1 MPMTVPG
8 SRDDDIT
15 RVSGSPGTGL
25 NMDSNTRIG
34 PWRILRRIGSGG
46 MGDVFLAERADG
58 AFQQQVALKLLL
70 NRGSVDALSRFAI
83 ERQALARLEHPNIAR
98 LIDGGEGPDGRPYLA
113 MEFVDGVPLDE
124 YLADRPIDQILDVM
138 RQVCDAVAYAHR
150 QLILHR
156 DLKPGNILVDKDG
169 RPRLLDFG
177 IAKLLESPQ
186 AIEGTIHREIVY
198 TPQYASP
205 EQVFDEAIGV
215 PSDVYSLGVILYR
228 LLSGMKPYEV
238 ETGVT
243 AHKLMTLMESLKVT
257 PPSRAVAGNTHL
269 GANERRH
276 RARRLTG
283 DLDTVVLT
291 AMHRD
296 PARRYGSVD
305 ALSDDLARVVQHL
318 PIRAR
323 PDSMAY
329 RARLFV
335 RRNRVAVIAGVL
347 LFLALL
353 GGLMSS
359 LWQANIARE
368 QRSRAEARFNDV
380 RELARSLL
388 FDIHDAIAKLPGSTA
403 ARSVLVQKAQAYLER
418 LDQEG
423 EAPLALKREIAEAWL
438 RIGDVQGKPG
448 QANLGETVAALQ
460 SYDRADA
467 ALAPVLMASPDNEK
481 ALLTRAHIANSRAAT
496 TFFGSDMQRADQEY
510 QRAQAILEPLATRG
524 VRGATQALLV
534 TLTGL
539 GDVAYWTDQYSTAIA
554 HYRAAIA
561 LFPKLDDVPQRVRDL
576 NRANLETRLGDV
588 MAWNGDLKASR
599 NVFKKVLDELGALRE
614 SAPHDGQVLGAL
626 ALVWIK
632 LGDSFEEDSPAQQLD
647 AYQHALPIYQELA
660 DLDHA
665 DVSAQRSL
673 ALNLSKLGNALTAN
687 QRYVEAGEKLDA
699 ALASMRTISANDPA
713 NLEYLRSVGNMLYY
727 QALLQIQ
734 QGHPDSAVPLVEEM
748 LANRRKASAT
758 APDSSMYQRD
768 VAIALGLLVDLQP
781 KAASH
786 CARNAEANA
795 LWLAIKANGA
805 AFPSDAD
812 EMTKVAKRAAAC
824 ATAP

>member
-1 MPMTVPG
+1 
-8 SRDDDIT
+8 
-15 RVSGSPGTGL
+15 
-25 NMDSNTRIG
+25 MDSSTRIG

-113 MEFVDGVPLDE
+113 MEFVDGVPLDV
-124 YLADRPIDQILDVM
+124 YLADRPLDQMIEVM

-150 QLILHR
+150 HLILHR
-156 DLKPGNILVDKDG
+156 DLKPGNILVDREG

-177 IAKLLESPQ
+177 IAKLLASPH
-186 AIEGTIHREIVY
+186 ASDDTIHREIVY

-205 EQVFDEAIGV
+205 EQVFDEAIGI

-243 AHKLMTLMESLKVT
+243 AHTLMTIMDSLKVV

-269 GANERRH
+269 STSERQH
-276 RARRLTG
+276 RARRLAG
-283 DLDTVVLT
+283 DLDTVVMT

-296 PARRYGSVD
+296 PARRYGSAD
-305 ALSDDLARVVQHL
+305 ALSDDLMRVMHHL

-323 PDSMAY
+323 PDSVAY
-329 RARLFV
+329 RTRLFV
-335 RRNRVAVIAGVL
+335 RRNRVTVVASALVC
-347 LFLALL
+347 LALL
-353 GGLMSS
+353 GGMAGS

-368 QRSRAEARFNDV
+368 QRARAEARFNDV

-388 FDIHDAIAKLPGSTA
+388 FDVHDAIAKLPGSTA

-418 LDQEG
+418 LDQDG

-460 SYDRADA
+460 SYDHADA
-467 ALAPVLMASPDNEK
+467 ALAPVLAATPDDDQ
-481 ALLTRAHIANSRAAT
+481 ALLASARIANSRATT
-496 TFFGSDMQRADQEY
+496 TFFASDMQRANSEY
-510 QRAQAILEPLATRG
+510 LRAQHLLAPLAQRE
-524 VRGATQALLV
+524 VAGATQSLLA

-539 GDVAYWTDQYSTAIA
+539 GDVAYWTDQYSAAIT

-561 LFPKLDDVPQRVRDL
+561 LLPKLTDVPTRVRDL
-576 NRANLETRLGDV
+576 NRANLQTRLGDV
-588 MAWNGDLKASR
+588 MAWNGELDASR
-599 NVFKKVLDELGALRE
+599 TLFKQVLDELTALRE
-614 SAPHDGQVLGAL
+614 SSPHDLDVLGAL
-626 ALVWIK
+626 GLAWLK
-632 LGDSFEEDSPAQQLD
+632 LGDSYEEDLPSKQLD
-647 AYQHALPIYQELA
+647 AYRQALPIHQELA
-660 DLDHA
+660 ALDPA
-665 DVSAQRSL
+665 NISAQRSL
-673 ALNLSKLGNALTAN
+673 ALNLSKLGNALMSEHHYT
-687 QRYVEAGEKLDA
+687 EAGEKLDA
-699 ALASMRTISANDPA
+699 ALTSMRAIAAHDPA
-713 NLEYLRSVGNMLYY
+713 NLEYLRGIGNTLYY

-734 QGHPDSAVPLVEEM
+734 KGQPTAAVPLAQDM
-748 LANRRKASAT
+748 LTNRRKVLET
-758 APDSSMYQRD
+758 APDSAMYQRD

-781 KAASH
+781 DGADH
-786 CARNAEANA
+786 CKQTNEANT
-795 LWLAIKANGA
+795 LWQAIKASGA

-812 EMTKVAKRAAAC
+812 EMAKVAKRAAAC
-824 ATAP
+824 AASQ